1 MLELAQ
7 NPLSSLEIENKSIK
21 RSMNWDAS
29 VGYTMGC
36 RKDGA
41 EDRVGCCFNVGKMRS
56 RGARHER
63 RATSAQERARI
74 IGNVLKKL
82 ENCKEEIYPRDLE
95 RR

>member
-7 NPLSSLEIENKSIK
+7 KPLSPLEIENKS
-21 RSMNWDAS
+21 SMGWDAS

-63 RATSAQERARI
+63 RETSDERARK
-74 IGNVLKKL
+74 GSN
-82 ENCKEEIYPRDLE
+82 NR
-95 RR
+95 

>member
-7 NPLSSLEIENKSIK
+7 KPLSPLEIENK

-41 EDRVGCCFNVGKMRS
+41 EDRVGCSFNVGRC
-56 RGARHER
+56 AFE
-63 RATSAQERARI
+63 AQGTRDERARK
-74 IGNVLKKL
+74 GSN
-82 ENCKEEIYPRDLE
+82 R
-95 RR
+95 

>member
-41 EDRVGCCFNVGKMRS
+41 EDRVGCSFNVGRC
-56 RGARHER
+56 AFE
-63 RATSAQERARI
+63 AQGTRDERARK
-74 IGNVLKKL
+74 GSN
-82 ENCKEEIYPRDLE
+82 R
-95 RR
+95 